1 MVIRRHIFKV
11 DQRVLIKS
19 LDGGVYMPPSE
30 GAKGS
35 LAVISPQLFQEWP
48 GTFLE
53 REPDVPPEYYVTT
66 DNGITETISEDWLE
80 TAPAGSAPPPVEEYP
95 WPT

>member
-1 MVIRRHIFKV
+1 MVIRRHIYQV
-11 DQRVLIKS
+11 AQRVLIKAR
-19 LDGGVYMPPSE
+19 DGGHYKPPTE
-30 GAKGS
+30 GSKGS
-35 LAVISPQLFQEWP
+35 LGVIAPQLFQEWP

-53 REPDVPPEYYVTT
+53 READVPPEYYVTI

-80 TAPAGSAPPPVEEYP
+80 PAPAGSPPPPAEEHP

>member
-1 MVIRRHIFKV
+1 
-11 DQRVLIKS
+11 
-19 LDGGVYMPPSE
+19 MPPSE

-35 LAVISPQLFQEWP
+35 LAVVAPQLFQEWS

-53 REPDVPPEYYVTT
+53 REPDMPPEYYVTI

-80 TAPAGSAPPPVEEYP
+80 PAPAGSPLPPVEEYP